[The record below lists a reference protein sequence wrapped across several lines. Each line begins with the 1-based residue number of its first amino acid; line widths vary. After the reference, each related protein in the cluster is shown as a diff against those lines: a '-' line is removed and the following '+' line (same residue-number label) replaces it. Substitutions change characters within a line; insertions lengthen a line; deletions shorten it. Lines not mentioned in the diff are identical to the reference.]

1 MRVQIINATEDA
13 KHLLMFTKQTRLNMS
28 PDLMDEIRNW
38 PEERKTE
45 ELAYM
50 AKTIPSSHEFVDV
63 TFLVSGISRAC
74 AQQMTRTRNASFA
87 MQSQR
92 VADVSEME
100 IYCPERIQSDG
111 TKHAKYK
118 VAVNTA
124 VGRYKEMIAD
134 GFSPEDARGVL
145 PMNITCNLVA
155 KYNLRAFVDL
165 MKTRTSLRAQGEYAD
180 VARAMKDC
188 VLTVWPWSKPFFA
201 DKHATA
207 ISMLEAVAKELGV
220 TPGKGPAWEI
230 AKAVDLL
237 RKA

>member
-1 MRVQIINATEDA
+1 MKVTIINVTDDA

-28 PDLMDEIRNW
+28 PDLMEEIRNW
-38 PEERKTE
+38 PEERKAQ
-45 ELAYM
+45 ELDYM
-50 AKTIPSSHEFVDV
+50 SKTIPSSHEFVDV

-74 AQQMTRTRNASFA
+74 AQQMTRSRNASFA

-92 VADVSEME
+92 VADVSQME
-100 IYCPERIQSDG
+100 VHVPDRIAGDKMKLG
-111 TKHAKYK
+111 KYNS
-118 VAVNTA
+118 AVNAA
-124 VGRYKEMIAD
+124 VGSYKSMLED

-180 VARAMKDC
+180 VARAMKSC
-188 VLTVWPWSKPFFA
+188 VLAVWPWAAPFFA

-207 ISMLEAVAKELGV
+207 IEMVEEVAKNLGI
-220 TPGKGPAWEI
+220 TAGKGDGWQL
-230 AKAVDLL
+230 AKAIDML

>member
-1 MRVQIINATEDA
+1 MRITLINQTHNALD
-13 KHLLMFTKQTRLNMS
+13 LLLFTKQTRLNMS
-28 PDLMDEIRNW
+28 PDLMDEISSW
-38 PEERKTE
+38 PEDKK
-45 ELAYM
+45 LAEIDYM
-50 AKTIPSSHEFVDV
+50 SKTIPSSWEFIDV

-92 VADVSEME
+92 VADVSQME
-100 IYCPERIQSDG
+100 VHVPDRIAGD
-111 TKHAKYK
+111 KIKLAKYNA
-118 VAVNTA
+118 AVNAA
-124 VGRYKEMIAD
+124 VGSYKGMMED

-180 VARAMKDC
+180 VARAMKAC
-188 VLTVWPWSKPFFA
+188 VLGVWPWAAPFFA

-207 ISMLEAVAKELGV
+207 IAMLEQVAKDLGV
-220 TPGKGPAWEI
+220 TAGKGPAWEI
-230 AKAVDLL
+230 AKAIDLI
-237 RKA
+237 RKN

>member
-1 MRVQIINATEDA
+1 MRVTLINFTDDA
-13 KHLLMFTKQTRLNMS
+13 RHLLMFTKQTRLNMS

-38 PEERKTE
+38 SEERKTE

-50 AKTIPSSHEFVDV
+50 AKTIPSSWEFVDM

-100 IYCPERIQSDG
+100 VHVPERIQNNNV
-111 TKHAKYK
+111 KLVKYQA
-118 VAVNTA
+118 AVNMA
-124 VGRYKEMIAD
+124 VGRYKEMLED

-165 MKTRTSLRAQGEYAD
+165 MKTRTSLRAQGEYAE

-188 VLTVWPWSKPFFA
+188 VLTVWPWSKPFFE
-201 DKHATA
+201 DKHAAA
-207 ISMLEAVAKELGV
+207 IGMLETVAKDLGV

-230 AKAVDLL
+230 AKAIDLL

>member
-1 MRVQIINATEDA
+1 
-13 KHLLMFTKQTRLNMS
+13 MS
-28 PDLMDEIRNW
+28 
-38 PEERKTE
+38 
-45 ELAYM
+45 
-50 AKTIPSSHEFVDV
+50 KTIRSSWEFIDM
-63 TFLVSGISRAC
+63 TFLVGGVSRAC

-100 IYCPERIQSDG
+100 VFMPERIAADKVKAG
-111 TKHAKYK
+111 TYK
-118 VAVNTA
+118 AAVNASVGAYKRMLQDGFTA
-124 VGRYKEMIAD
+124 V
-134 GFSPEDARGVL
+134 DARGVL

-155 KYNLRAFVDL
+155 KYNMRAFVDL

-180 VARAMKDC
+180 VARAMKAC

-201 DKHATA
+201 DEHATA
-207 ISMLEAVAKELGV
+207 IEMIEGVAKKLGL
-220 TPGKGPAWEI
+220 TPGNGDAWEL

>member
-1 MRVQIINATEDA
+1 MRVSLINFTDNARD
-13 KHLLMFTKQTRLNMS
+13 LLIFTKQTRLNMS
-28 PDLMDEIRNW
+28 PDLMAEIAAW
-38 PEERKTE
+38 PEDKKNA
-45 ELAYM
+45 ELEYM
-50 AKTIPSSHEFVDV
+50 SRTIPSSWEFIDM

-92 VADVSEME
+92 VTDVSSMDIHE
-100 IYCPERIQSDG
+100 PERIVDDKVHLG
-111 TKHAKYK
+111 TYRA
-118 VAVNTA
+118 A
-124 VGRYKEMIAD
+124 VGAALGSYKRLIEA
-134 GFSPEDARGVL
+134 GVTPEDARGVL

-188 VLTVWPWSKPFFA
+188 VLTVWPWAKPFFA

-207 ISMLEAVAKELGV
+207 IEMIEKVAQEIGL
-220 TPGKGPAWEI
+220 TPGKGAGWEL
-230 AKAVDLL
+230 AKAADLL
-237 RKA
+237 RKN

>member
-1 MRVQIINATEDA
+1 MRVKLISFTDNARD
-13 KHLLMFTKQTRLNMS
+13 LLMFTKQTRLNMT
-28 PDLMDEIRNW
+28 PDLMDEIASW
-38 PEERKTE
+38 PEEKKVAE
-45 ELAYM
+45 IEYM
-50 AKTIPSSHEFVDV
+50 SRTIASSWEFLDV

-100 IYCPERIQSDG
+100 IYCPERIQADS

-188 VLTVWPWSKPFFA
+188 VLAVWPWSKPFFA

-207 ISMLEAVAKELGV
+207 IEMIEGVAKELGV
-220 TPGKGPAWEI
+220 TPGKGPAWEL

-237 RKA
+237 RKG